1 MWSWTTNYGAGICL
15 VGCYCHVQVN
25 VIEQHRSYA
34 IAHVCLNQFQSI
46 IQLANNLIV
55 IQMAIVDMSMPITH
69 RQPKSILI
77 SNLIRKFIVDKCQ
90 SQSTSNQQMIQSII

>member
-1 MWSWTTNYGAGICL
+1 MWITNYSGGIRL

-25 VIEQHRSYA
+25 VIKQHRSYA
-34 IAHVCLNQFQSI
+34 IARGCLNKFQSI

-77 SNLIRKFIVDKCQ
+77 GNLIRKFIIDKCQ
-90 SQSTSNQQMIQSII
+90 SQSASNQ